1 MHPESL
7 IFDIDGTLWD
17 SRAIVAR
24 GFNLQ
29 LCAEGHPELCVTAEQ
44 LKQLFGKTM
53 TEIADQMLSSIPIP
67 QRYDLME
74 RCMEMEQNL
83 LRNDPC
89 RVGYPGTAETLAELA
104 QRHRLYIVSNSQQGY
119 PELAME
125 KLGIRHLFRGHLCFG
140 DTGTDKGDTIRALMA
155 KHGISS
161 AVYIGDTQGDSEAA
175 GKAGIP
181 FIWASYG
188 FGTPER
194 WDGKIDRFSD
204 LARLF

>member
-1 MHPESL
+1 
-7 IFDIDGTLWD
+7 
-17 SRAIVAR
+17 
-24 GFNLQ
+24 
-29 LCAEGHPELCVTAEQ
+29 
-44 LKQLFGKTM
+44 
-53 TEIADQMLSSIPIP
+53 
-67 QRYDLME
+67 
-74 RCMEMEQNL
+74 
-83 LRNDPC
+83 
-89 RVGYPGTAETLAELA
+89 
-104 QRHRLYIVSNSQQGY
+104 
-119 PELAME
+119 ME